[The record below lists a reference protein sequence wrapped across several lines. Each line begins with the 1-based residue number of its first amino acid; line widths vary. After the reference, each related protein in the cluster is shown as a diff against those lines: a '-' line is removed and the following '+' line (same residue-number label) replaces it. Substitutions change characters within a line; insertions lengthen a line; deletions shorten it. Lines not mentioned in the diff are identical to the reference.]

1 MTINPLLN
9 PLVFQ
14 QPYDLILGADMSHL
28 SITRLFGLGLTPG
41 KLRGLQRISHPN
53 GTLTMVALDQNSSMI
68 NMMKDANKK
77 KGLDREPG
85 YEEIVEAKLDLCRS
99 FGAQGSAVL
108 IDAYYGAANFITTGA
123 IGRNTGLLV
132 RIEKSGGPKNSV
144 GAPITELEPGLS
156 VAKIKRLGADA
167 VKLLAPFEPDEF
179 DSAEKQFAFVEQI
192 YSECKKH
199 DILLLLEPVSF
210 PFTQSGQK
218 EDKKSKT
225 YLDRKARAVIEG
237 ARILSG
243 LCDVFKAE
251 FPGTLGHEPDGKL
264 QENLHALDE
273 ASKTPWVL
281 LSAGVDFPDYK
292 KQVEMAV
299 KAGASGVL
307 GGRAFWK
314 EYFTFATREESQKF
328 ARNEGAGRVK
338 QIQEIVM
345 SQAKPWFARYGLT
358 AQNFETIRATEGWH
372 FRYGGT
378 ETAVAKAATAAGEVY

>member
-1 MTINPLLN
+1 
-9 PLVFQ
+9 
-14 QPYDLILGADMSHL
+14 MSFT
-28 SITRLFGLGLTPG
+28 SITRLFGVGLTPG
-41 KLRGLQRISHPN
+41 KLRGLQRISHTN

-68 NMMKDANKK
+68 NMMKDALKK
-77 KGLDREPG
+77 KGQDREPTFD
-85 YEEIVEAKLDLCRS
+85 EIVDAKMSLCRS
-99 FGAQGSAVL
+99 FGAEGSAVL
-108 IDAYYGAANFITTGA
+108 IDAYYGVANFIATGA
-123 IGRNTGLLV
+123 IGRNSGLLV
-132 RIEKSGGPKNSV
+132 RVEKSGGPKNSV
-144 GAPITELEPGLS
+144 DAPITELEPGLS

-179 DSAEKQFAFVEQI
+179 DSAEKQYAFVEKI
-192 YSECKKH
+192 YAECKAN

-210 PFTQSGQK
+210 PFKQNGQK

-243 LCDVFKAE
+243 LCDVFKSE
-251 FPGTLGHEPDGKL
+251 FPGTLGHESDSKL
-264 QENLHALDE
+264 QENLHALNE

-292 KQVEMAV
+292 KQVEMAM

-314 EYFTFATREESQKF
+314 EYFTFATKEESQKF
-328 ARNEGAGRVK
+328 ATTEGANRVK

-345 SQAKPWFARYGLT
+345 SQGKPWFAKYGLT
-358 AQNFETIRATEGWH
+358 AKCFETFRATEGWH
-372 FRYGGT
+372 FRYGGL
-378 ETAVAKAATAAGEVY
+378 EEAVAKAATKAGEVY